1 MKREQKLEE
10 IFKIYISNIKTVN
23 NKQNKPIEELC
34 NEAEIALDLHI
45 VRRSASEWWNNRTLG
60 ERYDLAKKYK
70 YDAYEKPTSEL
81 VERVW
86 RSETQ

>member
-1 MKREQKLEE
+1 MTREQKLEE
-10 IFKIYISNIKTVN
+10 ILSTLIGNVKTVN

-34 NEAEIALDLHI
+34 NEAEIALNLHI
-45 VRRSASEWWNNRTLG
+45 VRRSASEWWNNRTLD
-60 ERYDLAKKYK
+60 ERYDLAEKYK
-70 YDAYEKPTSEL
+70 YDAYENPTYEL